1 MGLGHRSPIS
11 SSTPFPVQ
19 VFLKNLSQVT
29 TQTQY
34 TLTTESR
41 QGLKPLISRLPKAGF
56 LRPISSS
63 HNTPILAVKKGPHPW
78 RLVQD
83 LRRINEAII
92 PLHPVVT
99 NLYTLLSHIPPD
111 TLYFTVLDLK
121 MLSLLYLYTTSHSP
135 YLPLPGQTQPHIN
148 LNN

>member
-1 MGLGHRSPIS
+1 MGHRSPIS

-41 QGLKPLISRLPKAGF
+41 QGLKPLISRLPKPAFCG
-56 LRPISSS
+56 LSLHPIIPPYWQSKRD
-63 HNTPILAVKKGPHPW
+63 PRPW

-83 LRRINEAII
+83 LHRINEAII

-99 NLYTLLSHIPPD
+99 NPYTLLSHIPPG

-121 MLSLLYLYTTSHSP
+121 MLSLLYLYTTFHSP